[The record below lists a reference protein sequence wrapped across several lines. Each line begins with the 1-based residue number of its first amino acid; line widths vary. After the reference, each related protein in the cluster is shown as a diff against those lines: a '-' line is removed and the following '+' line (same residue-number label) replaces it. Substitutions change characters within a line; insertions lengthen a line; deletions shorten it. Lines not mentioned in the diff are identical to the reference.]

1 MRCIRM
7 LPLTEVAKDIAEKEE
22 GEYKITWKQFQ
33 EVEELLENRRAKY
46 SYNSFTGMLR
56 FLMPTFI
63 HASCN
68 RWITEWVQEMV
79 NAGDIEPAGVKVFI
93 DATLKDFKENYS
105 RSAKDPDAGIYP
117 RGRKWPTMALEAG
130 YSESY
135 DALVDDTDL
144 LLQGTQG
151 RIGMVIVVK
160 IEPLAPGETEIQN
173 GFLQVYEYDQNLNRS
188 VRRGRRKRLYPPPSN
203 RLQQCLKFTWNQ
215 VLRNKI
221 GEHISD
227 SEQTPPLYLENLRAI
242 LVENVAR
249 HLAFKS
255 HGDDDSEKE

>member
-1 MRCIRM
+1 MSP
-7 LPLTEVAKDIAEKEE
+7 PLTEVVRDIAEKEE

-33 EVEELLENRRAKY
+33 EVEELLDNRRAKY
-46 SYNSFTGMLR
+46 SYNSFKGILR

-68 RWITEWVQEMV
+68 RWITKWVQEMV
-79 NAGDIEPAGVKVFI
+79 ASGDIEPAGVEVLI
-93 DATLKDFKENYS
+93 DATLKNFKEDYN
-105 RSAKDPDAGIYP
+105 RSAKDPYAGIYP

-135 DALVDDTDL
+135 DALVDDMDL

-151 RIGMVIVVK
+151 RIGVVIVVK

-173 GFLQVYEYDQNLNRS
+173 GFVQVYEYDQKLNRS
-188 VRRGRRKRLYPPPSN
+188 VTRGRRKRLYPPPSN
-203 RLQQCLKFTWNQ
+203 RLQQCLNFTWNQ

-242 LVENVAR
+242 LDENVAR
-249 HLAFKS
+249 HLAFKYD
-255 HGDDDSEKE
+255 GDDDSEKE